1 MSNTLNMFKIQQE
14 KAQRM
19 LEKLSHFIENGRKFG
34 LNPNSELLE
43 KLQTAASS
51 IEGNVLKVA
60 LIGGFSEGKT
70 SIASAWLERL
80 DQSMN
85 ISQQESSNEVKIY
98 TVDNEIELIDTPG
111 LFGFK
116 EQHNNAGQIE
126 KYKEITK
133 KYVSEAHLVLYV
145 MNSTNPIKESHQED
159 LQWLFRDLNLLPRTV
174 FVLSRFDEVADV
186 EDDWD
191 YRENLKT
198 KTENVLGRLKN
209 MIDLTEKEASQIKIV
224 GVSANPFGEGTGYW
238 LDNLD
243 EFKKLSRI
251 QTLQDATR
259 QTIEKNGGVMPI
271 VFEAQKSMI
280 QDVLGKQLP
289 IVKQTQEIL
298 DIELEHLADIT
309 QHLSAELEP
318 MKVKIS
324 NVRIGLREFV
334 IDYFTG
340 LIRQAKGTDLTTF
353 SDFYEGELG
362 KDGIILNS
370 RIEQEFDRQCQVVSS
385 SLQRISLDF
394 NNEVSRFET
403 SVDSTLITKGLSFLS
418 KQKLTNTHVLSARD
432 GIVSVSK
439 MVGVDLAK
447 YLKFKPWGAVNFAA
461 KANAFLAF
469 AGIALE
475 AWDSHKKA
483 QAERE
488 FKEMIT
494 EIVAMLEEQRQG
506 LLNSLNDAD
515 FVGQLFPRY
524 AELQEQFAAIQEANA
539 QTAARRQA
547 FNEWQKEGL
556 VIEGEYRILEC

>member
-1 MSNTLNMFKIQQE
+1 MSNTLNTFRIQQE
-14 KAQRM
+14 KAQLM
-19 LEKLSHFIENGRKFG
+19 LEKLSHFIESGREFG
-34 LNPNSELLE
+34 LEPNPDLLE
-43 KLQTAASS
+43 KLQTAAKS
-51 IEGNVLKVA
+51 IKSNILKVA

-85 ISQQESSNEVKIY
+85 ISQQESSNEVKVY

-116 EQHNNAGQIE
+116 EQYNSAGQIE
-126 KYKEITK
+126 KYKEMTK

-198 KTENVLGRLKN
+198 KTENVLGRLKT
-209 MIDLTEKEASQIKIV
+209 MIGLTEKETSQIKIV
-224 GVSANPFGEGTGYW
+224 GVSANPFGEGTDYW

-259 QTIEKNGGVMPI
+259 QTIEKNGGTMPI

-280 QDVLGKQLP
+280 QDILGKQLP
-289 IVKQTQEIL
+289 IVKRTQEVL
-298 DIELEHLADIT
+298 DVELEHLADIT

-318 MKVKIS
+318 MEAKIKNVKI
-324 NVRIGLREFV
+324 GLKEFV
-334 IDYFTG
+334 LDYFTS
-340 LIRQAKGTDLTTF
+340 LIRQVKGTDLTTF
-353 SDFYEGELG
+353 TDFYESELG

-370 RIEQEFDRQCQVVSS
+370 RLEQEFDRQCQVVSS

-394 NNEVSRFET
+394 NNEISRFEA
-403 SVDSTLITKGLSFLS
+403 SVGSTLMSKGLGFLS
-418 KQKLTNTHVLSARD
+418 KQKLTNTHVLVARD
-432 GIVSVSK
+432 GIVSVGK
-439 MVGVDLAK
+439 MIGVDLAK
-447 YLKFKPWGAVNFAA
+447 YLKFKPWGAVNLAA

-475 AWDSHKKA
+475 LLDSHKKA

-494 EIVAMLEEQRQG
+494 EIVNILEEQRQG
-506 LLNSLNDAD
+506 LLNSLNKDD

-524 AELQEQFAAIQEANA
+524 VELQERFKDIQENNA
-539 QTAARRQA
+539 QTVARRQA

-556 VIEGEYRILEC
+556 VIEGEYRILEQ